1 MAQGDFEFFKFKII
15 HIPELSSSKQQVVL
29 SQASAGSGSDSR
41 KPSKVNVHVKDGG
54 DASRRN
60 TIDLQIGE
68 GRSRKNTLVKVN
80 GEVVS
85 VTHSASNDD
94 MSNSP
99 RIPRNLSVR
108 AKDQQNVQNNQEA
121 NEEGGNSGRRID
133 NTQSWPFFNPST
145 RFRLLKI
152 IFVLM
157 CLVDIMH
164 WAYLLR
170 DDTNEN
176 PNSWRFYKKFKSF
189 DLYYLVARMFA
200 DIFTC
205 VLGLGA
211 AMWTRKPLL
220 TLPCTTIQLL
230 FLLIRAA
237 VWSVRSYNRV
247 LEKTH
252 ATNEDKLFVVCEF
265 LLPAIW
271 ALLSF
276 LIVHTTR
283 RLRCYEQLHGYA
295 RPPIIVLTV
304 KNDDNDESVQ
314 IEIA

>member
-1 MAQGDFEFFKFKII
+1 MFFF
-15 HIPELSSSKQQVVL
+15 Q
-29 SQASAGSGSDSR
+29 
-41 KPSKVNVHVKDGG
+41 
-54 DASRRN
+54 
-60 TIDLQIGE
+60 T
-68 GRSRKNTLVKVN
+68 
-80 GEVVS
+80 
-85 VTHSASNDD
+85 
-94 MSNSP
+94 
-99 RIPRNLSVR
+99 
-108 AKDQQNVQNNQEA
+108 
-121 NEEGGNSGRRID
+121 
-133 NTQSWPFFNPST
+133 WPFFNPST

-237 VWSVRSYNRV
+237 VWSVRSYNRL
-247 LEKTH
+247 LEKLH
-252 ATNEDKLFVVCEF
+252 ATNEDKVTLENKCNNVE
-265 LLPAIW
+265 LW
-271 ALLSF
+271 
-276 LIVHTTR
+276 
-283 RLRCYEQLHGYA
+283 
-295 RPPIIVLTV
+295 TV
-304 KNDDNDESVQ
+304 FRSS
-314 IEIA
+314 

>member
-1 MAQGDFEFFKFKII
+1 
-15 HIPELSSSKQQVVL
+15 
-29 SQASAGSGSDSR
+29 
-41 KPSKVNVHVKDGG
+41 
-54 DASRRN
+54 
-60 TIDLQIGE
+60 
-68 GRSRKNTLVKVN
+68 
-80 GEVVS
+80 
-85 VTHSASNDD
+85 

-99 RIPRNLSVR
+99 KVPHTLQIRTKESPQS
-108 AKDQQNVQNNQEA
+108 NNDDSRSNQT
-121 NEEGGNSGRRID
+121 SRID
-133 NTQSWPFFNPST
+133 NSQTWSAFNPQR
-145 RFRLLKI
+145 RFRLLKAF
-152 IFVLM
+152 FVLL

-176 PNSWRFYKKFKSF
+176 PNSWRFYKKFQSF

-230 FLLIRAA
+230 FLFIRHAISISGLSGLPFGQFG
-237 VWSVRSYNRV
+237 VTTEDSR
-247 LEKTH
+247 KMH
-252 ATNEDKLFVVCEF
+252 ATSEDKLFVICEF
-265 LLPAIW
+265 VLPLVW
-271 ALLSF
+271 ALLSI